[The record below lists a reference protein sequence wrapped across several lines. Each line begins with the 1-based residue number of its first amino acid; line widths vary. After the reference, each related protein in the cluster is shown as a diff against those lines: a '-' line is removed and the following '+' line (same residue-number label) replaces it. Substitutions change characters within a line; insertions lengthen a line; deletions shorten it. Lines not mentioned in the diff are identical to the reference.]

1 MEQSRFPTKIMLIND
16 FGEEIIYRVA
26 CDCGNPVDDVWID
39 IEYDKSINYV
49 TLSFMTKTH
58 YTYLPWDSTFMEK
71 VRYYGRR
78 TLDAI
83 ILLFGGRIELE
94 STFMMKDK
102 EHIDNFSAAIN
113 EGHNLILE
121 RHNIPQGKVVS

>member
-1 MEQSRFPTKIMLIND
+1 MEQSRFPTKIMLLDD
-16 FGEEIIYRVA
+16 FGKEIIYRVA
-26 CDCGNPVDDVWID
+26 CDCGNP
-39 IEYDKSINYV
+39 YV

-58 YTYLPWDSTFMEK
+58 YTYLPWDSSFMEK

-78 TLDAI
+78 ILDSL
-83 ILLFGGRIELE
+83 ILLFGGKIELE

-121 RHNIPQGKVVS
+121 RHNIPQGKVVP